1 MYARNFAVLLVLAI
15 TTLFGGCGGLNTLD
29 PQVYRYGGGTQS
41 DFIVTAPPCKQLQL
55 EGKPWQAIQCQG
67 GVNSQ
72 VRDNATAVFYE
83 ERRQA
88 DQIYW
93 EAFNSVA
100 IGEKGFG
107 VSQYDCRQFR
117 SSLVK
122 YTRCNDG
129 LREGGQQ
136 AVRNAYW
143 QSEQQMRAARDVGR
157 AYTNSR

>member
-88 DQIYW
+88 D
-93 EAFNSVA
+93 
-100 IGEKGFG
+100 
-107 VSQYDCRQFR
+107 
-117 SSLVK
+117 LPP
-122 YTRCNDG
+122 
-129 LREGGQQ
+129 
-136 AVRNAYW
+136 
-143 QSEQQMRAARDVGR
+143 
-157 AYTNSR
+157 

>member
-1 MYARNFAVLLVLAI
+1 MVVADTEYGHRAMGEVLPLRDAFVSVFFVSLGMLFDLRVVLSQPMLVVLLL
-15 TTLFGGCGGLNTLD
+15 L
-29 PQVYRYGGGTQS
+29 
-41 DFIVTAPPCKQLQL
+41 
-55 EGKPWQAIQCQG
+55 
-67 GVNSQ
+67 
-72 VRDNATAVFYE
+72 
-83 ERRQA
+83 
-88 DQIYW
+88 
-93 EAFNSVA
+93 
-100 IGEKGFG
+100 GFG